1 MMQIIGA
8 VFTLLGSLLLFLGAL
23 GILRMPDVYNRMQA
37 GTKATSL
44 GSMLALLGIGLI
56 LPNWLPR
63 LILLILF
70 ILFTN
75 PISSHAMSR
84 AAHRLG
90 IKLTDR
96 SVRDEL
102 AQDRVDA
109 SFDEEECNV

>member
-1 MMQIIGA
+1 MMDYIGA
-8 VFTLLGSLLLFLGAL
+8 VSTVLGSFLLLLGGLGV
-23 GILRMPDVYNRMQA
+23 LRMPDVYNRMQA

-44 GSMLALLGIGLI
+44 GSMLVLIGVGLI
-56 LPNWLPR
+56 HPSWLPR

-75 PISSHAMSR
+75 PIGSHAMSR

-90 IKLTDR
+90 IKLTNR

-102 AQDRVDA
+102 ESDIRK
-109 SFDEEECNV
+109 DEWDQEDCNV

>member
-1 MMQIIGA
+1 MQIIGA
-8 VFTLLGSLLLFLGAL
+8 VLTLLGSILLFLGAL

-44 GSMLALLGIGLI
+44 GSMLVLLGIGI
-56 LPNWLPR
+56 VLPHWLPR

-102 AQDRVDA
+102 AEDRVDPA
-109 SFDEEECNV
+109 FDEEDCNVQ